1 MKDKI
6 IVTKGNDQI
15 DLYLISEGKK
25 LWLFSQKYSM
35 SVYNYFRNGRS
46 VREVMAYKDW
56 QKGPR
61 LNKTIERIPGMIKY
75 VKSEYCED
83 GAGNKAS

>member
-61 LNKTIERIPGMIKY
+61 LNKTIKRIPGMIKY
-75 VKSEYCED
+75 VKSEFCEEKT
-83 GAGNKAS
+83 GEKAG

>member
-6 IVTKGNDQI
+6 IVTKGNNQI
-15 DLYLISEGKK
+15 NLYLVSKGKR

-35 SVYNYFRNGRS
+35 SVYKYFQNGRS
-46 VREVMAYKDW
+46 VREIMAYKDW

-61 LNKTIERIPGMIKY
+61 LNKTIERLPGMIKY
-75 VKSEYCED
+75 VKSEFCEE
-83 GAGNKAS
+83 GALKKAG